1 MNRKALFLSI
11 QMVILTL
18 AILTNLHA
26 QKVTGI
32 KHVILIG
39 VDGLSPDGIRKAH
52 TPVMDKLMA
61 TGAYTLHAR
70 CVTPSSSSSNWASMI
85 MGADVEQHGIHSND
99 YERDRF
105 ILPPVVNGS
114 SDIFPTI
121 FGEIDKQIK
130 EAKIAAVYHWKGFGR
145 LFEAN
150 AVDYNQA
157 AESEDQAMDLALK
170 YLLREK
176 PVFTFVHLDHVDH
189 AGHVYG
195 HGSPAYYAS
204 VEKADSLIGRM
215 VVAIEALGIQDQT
228 LLLISADHGGIG
240 MGHGGLTLAEMEI
253 PLILWGKSVKK
264 GYTIPTPVY
273 QYDNAATIAFA
284 LGIQAPYAWIGRPV
298 QCAFQ
303 GFEAPANNYP
313 VNEWMEKPVITPG
326 NSSGMYGQGGL
337 FFKDTTI
344 SISANNTAYKTYSI
358 RYTIDGSMPDAQ
370 SETYTSPIKFRSNMV
385 LRAALFDGIKR
396 VSEISE
402 ANFRLADKEKNAP
415 ITYQCYLAENLKQLP
430 DFHELTPVKEGKSY
444 EFSSAE
450 LTLPRQENVA
460 VVFSGNINI
469 ETEGN
474 YQLFTRSDDGSKLYL
489 DNKLVVNN
497 DGDHGIQEKSGK
509 ISLKKGMHSIRV
521 EWFNGGG
528 GSWLDVSIEGGGI
541 PRQIIPLRML
551 R

>member
-1 MNRKALFLSI
+1 
-11 QMVILTL
+11 
-18 AILTNLHA
+18 
-26 QKVTGI
+26 
-32 KHVILIG
+32 
-39 VDGLSPDGIRKAH
+39 
-52 TPVMDKLMA
+52 
-61 TGAYTLHAR
+61 
-70 CVTPSSSSSNWASMI
+70 MI

-121 FGEIDKQIK
+121 FGEIDRQIQQ
-130 EAKIAAVYHWKGFGR
+130 AKIAAVYHWKGFGR

-157 AESEDQAMDLALK
+157 AESENQAMDLALK
-170 YLLREK
+170 YLFRER

-189 AGHVYG
+189 AGHEYG

-240 MGHGGLTLAEMEI
+240 MGHGGLTLEEMEI
-253 PLILWGKSVKK
+253 PFIMWGKSVKK
-264 GYTIPTPVY
+264 GYAIPTPVY

-298 QCAFQ
+298 LCAFER
-303 GFEAPANNYP
+303 FDMPKNNYA
-313 VNEWMEKPVITPG
+313 VNEWLEKPVFTPG
-326 NSSGMYGQGGL
+326 NSSGIYGQGGL
-337 FFKDTTI
+337 FFKDTMI
-344 SISANNTAYKTYSI
+344 SIAANYTGSKAYAIK
-358 RYTIDGSMPDAQ
+358 YTTDGSMPDAQ
-370 SETYTSPIKFRSNMV
+370 SETYLSLIKFRSNMV
-385 LRAALFDGIKR
+385 LRAALFDGTKR
-396 VSEISE
+396 VSDISE
-402 ANFRLADKEKNAP
+402 ANFRMADNEKNAP
-415 ITYQCYLAENLKQLP
+415 ITYQCYLVENMKQLP
-430 DFHELTPVKEGKSY
+430 DFQGLDPVKEGNAY
-444 EFSSAE
+444 EFSSGE
-450 LTLPRQENVA
+450 LMLPRSENVA
-460 VVFSGNINI
+460 VVFTGKINI

-474 YQLFTRSDDGSKLYL
+474 YQLFTRSDDGSKLYV

-509 ISLKKGMHSIRV
+509 ISLKKGIHTIRV
-521 EWFNGGG
+521 EWYNGGG
-528 GSWLDVSIEGGGI
+528 GNWLDVAIEGEGI
-541 PRQIIPLRML
+541 PRQIIPVSML